1 MNSNLFSIHFCVGTL
16 FLSLG
21 MYIIL
26 LITFD
31 GWLFVSGMAPLPS
44 LLPSWVH
51 LLEDQDGPVPLPPQP
66 PAVGFLLYVFYF
78 KKMQNRTW
86 WASIMFL
93 FVRIWRKY
101 GQHLSYHN
109 LSPLSSS
116 QVFVLIFFLLKI
128 THRVNPNHHCCWTPT
143 LQNSITYK

>member
-1 MNSNLFSIHFCVGTL
+1 MLGEANAARLADLQLLTTSSIMLSLRLMLCLPHPPIQIQLISLMNSNLFSIHFCVGTL

-31 GWLFVSGMAPLPS
+31 GWFFVSGMAPLPS

-78 KKMQNRTW
+78 KKC
-86 WASIMFL
+86 
-93 FVRIWRKY
+93 RIELD
-101 GQHLSYHN
+101 GL
-109 LSPLSSS
+109 PLC
-116 QVFVLIFFLLKI
+116 FYL
-128 THRVNPNHHCCWTPT
+128 
-143 LQNSITYK
+143 